1 MRARLKPKAKAY
13 RSKHGQENQIKPQC
27 KAKAWQISKRK
38 IKKTRGGSLVSDKIE
53 EKDEPNQTAVQG
65 YRLSR

>member
-1 MRARLKPKAKAY
+1 MANFQAEN
-13 RSKHGQENQIKPQC
+13 QENQ
-27 KAKAWQISKRK
+27 
-38 IKKTRGGSLVSDKIE
+38 RGKSLVSDKIE

>member
-1 MRARLKPKAKAY
+1 MAKKTKSNRSARLRHGKFPSGKSRKPE
-13 RSKHGQENQIKPQC
+13 GE
-27 KAKAWQISKRK
+27 
-38 IKKTRGGSLVSDKIE
+38 SLVSDKIE